1 MKKEFTHPD
10 DTNTIVT
17 TYRKIRLNSCDM
29 NIGGL
34 IAAPHIPEGWSV
46 EDPASGKT
54 LVVTKTVLAAEAF
67 IHCLQEDVRDG
78 KQWFDCRKWSM

>member
-17 TYRKIRLNSCDM
+17 SYEKFRLNSCDM
-29 NIGGL
+29 DIGGL
-34 IAAPHIPEGWSV
+34 RATQLSPERWAV
-46 EDPASGKT
+46 EDPASGET